1 MMAPKRASLLACATD
16 AWACLAP
23 ADARGDFVAR
33 LNPVNYGTLLAGG
46 AARPDLWAGPLRRG
60 ANEIAESG
68 RLRPSGAAS

>member
-33 LNPVNYGTLLAGG
+33 LRRRCLL
-46 AARPDLWAGPLRRG
+46 RCFY
-60 ANEIAESG
+60 
-68 RLRPSGAAS
+68 RLKISNN